1 MACIGFMLNGGK
13 NQNPKKS
20 LGLQTK
26 AKKIPRP
33 KFNVPKKSHAEFPSR
48 QNFQRNDTAGIRGN
62 YHETSDYFEY
72 PKKSLLKSSYPKNTC
87 QNFPTQKNPEIK
99 IFKPKKVL
107 QSSLSLE
114 IWSTPLGLCLIAE
127 MLSTPGKV
135 IRLSLCDG
143 EDFKATWYGKQVA
156 TESLFV

>member
-1 MACIGFMLNGGK
+1 MR
-13 NQNPKKS
+13 
-20 LGLQTK
+20 LGYKGTITK
-26 AKKIPRP
+26 
-33 KFNVPKKSHAEFPSR
+33 R
-48 QNFQRNDTAGIRGN
+48 QIILST
-62 YHETSDYFEY
+62 

-99 IFKPKKVL
+99 IFKPKKIL

-114 IWSTPLGLCLIAE
+114 MRSTPLGLCLIAE

-143 EDFKATWYGKQVA
+143 EDFKATWYGEEVA

>member
-1 MACIGFMLNGGK
+1 MVGIG
-13 NQNPKKS
+13 
-20 LGLQTK
+20 
-26 AKKIPRP
+26 
-33 KFNVPKKSHAEFPSR
+33 
-48 QNFQRNDTAGIRGN
+48 GN
-62 YHETSDYFEY
+62 YYESSDCFEY

-87 QNFPTQKNPEIK
+87 QNFPTPKNPIIK
-99 IFKPKKVL
+99 IVKPKKIF

-127 MLSTPGKV
+127 MLSTPDKV

-143 EDFKATWYGKQVA
+143 EDFKATWYGKEVG